1 MINAYFYTSIGEFII
16 RFNDRDEAFN
26 KIGSE
31 CVFRTPH
38 GEGIIIPSNVQ
49 SNSII
54 KLVEV

>member
-1 MINAYFYTSIGEFII
+1 MINAHFYTPVGEFII
-16 RFNDRDEAFN
+16 RFNDKDEARN

-38 GEGIIIPSNVQ
+38 GEDIVIPSNVQ

-54 KLVEV
+54 KLLEV